1 MEKNEKRP
9 NNTWNIISEAKIGIR
24 EIKSMLLPEGMNLTL
39 IVQTVQIVQI
49 IAFVDGEVD

>member
-39 IVQTVQIVQI
+39 I
-49 IAFVDGEVD
+49 DC